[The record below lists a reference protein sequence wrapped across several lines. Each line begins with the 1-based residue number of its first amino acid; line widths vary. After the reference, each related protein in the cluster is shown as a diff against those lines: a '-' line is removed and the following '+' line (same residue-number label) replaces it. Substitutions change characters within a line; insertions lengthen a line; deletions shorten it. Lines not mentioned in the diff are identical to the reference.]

1 MRPISC
7 FLLSCWL
14 AVATAALGPAPALAQ
29 SPAEEDTQMTANL
42 EGLTLRDFILF
53 VSRFTGRNMVFQEDQ
68 IPPVKVSLHSQ
79 ASMTEPELM
88 AVLERVLASN
98 NLDLVAQ
105 GGLYYILQA
114 PLVFQ
119 MLDPVRHPLDPGE
132 DEELLTTVL
141 RLDHRASGKQVGEL
155 LQPFASR
162 FGTILE
168 IPQAKAVLLR
178 DTRARVRKMQEVLQA
193 VQALGPSWNVALFP
207 LRQAQAIA
215 TAEKVSQLYAQLFDR
230 GRLADTPV
238 ILPVEWSNSLLAA
251 GGQDQLNAVRGLLD
265 SLDQISDVSTGMS
278 MYSLKN
284 AKASSAADVLRSL
297 LQGAPGTAESAAQAP
312 GGPVVAADTETNSV
326 LVLADPQTQKQVGS
340 IIAHLDRPLDQV
352 FVEALIVETSLENS
366 REFGVEWLVGGGG
379 ADGLIS
385 GGFLGSPSR
394 LGPLIAETAAPI
406 VPGGF
411 TIGALG
417 NAITYAGQQ
426 FSTLGALISFMKTAT
441 DFNILSTPQIMT
453 LDNAEAEIFVGENR
467 PYMISEKVDTNNNP
481 IQTFEY
487 RDVGIR
493 LKVTPNINADTGMIR
508 MQVEQEVKNVIALDE
523 NQTRPTTR
531 SRHTRTNVQIP
542 DGFTMVISGL
552 MENSFTQSRR
562 AVPGVSRVPVLGWLF
577 RREAVSAPKTTLMV
591 FLTARIIN
599 TLDQAEQLT
608 RQRMDGLRESRRLSQ
623 EYLQREFW
631 QGGAPADAV
640 LLFPD
645 GVGTT
650 SSAPDQPAQ

>member
-14 AVATAALGPAPALAQ
+14 AVATAVLDPAPALAQ
-29 SPAEEDTQMTANL
+29 SSAEEDTQMTANL

-79 ASMTEPELM
+79 APMTEPELM

-105 GGLYYILQA
+105 GDLYYILQA
-114 PLVFQ
+114 PLVSQ
-119 MLDPVRHPLDPGE
+119 MLDPVRTPLDPGE

-141 RLDHRASGKQVGEL
+141 QLDHRASGKQVREL

-193 VQALGPSWNVALFP
+193 VVALGPSWNVALFP

-251 GGQDQLNAVRGLLD
+251 GGQDQLDTVRGLLD
-265 SLDQISDVSTGMS
+265 SLDQISDASTGMS

-297 LQGAPGTAESAAQAP
+297 LQGTPGTAETATQGS

-326 LVLADPQTQKQVGS
+326 LVLANPQMQKQVDS

-417 NAITYAGQQ
+417 NAITYAGKQ

-523 NQTRPTTR
+523 NQTKPTTR

-608 RQRMDGLRESRRLSQ
+608 QQRMDGLRESRRLSQ

-631 QGGAPADAV
+631 QGGAPADAA
-640 LLFPD
+640 LRFPD

-650 SSAPDQPAQ
+650 PPTSDQLTQ